1 LDGFELMEINV
12 LFLGEV
18 SRYAHSQGDQLSIPE
33 DSMVSDLFGHVQV
46 KFPDLSPIAK
56 FLFISVNGN
65 LVPRHH
71 LLLPGDEVAF
81 FFRSGGG

>member
-1 LDGFELMEINV
+1 MEIKI

-18 SRYAHSQGDQLSIPE
+18 SRYAHLQEAKLISPDGSL
-33 DSMVSDLFGHVQV
+33 VSGIFNLVLDLY
-46 KFPDLSPIAK
+46 PDIRQISK

-71 LLLPGDEVAF
+71 LVLPGDEIAF